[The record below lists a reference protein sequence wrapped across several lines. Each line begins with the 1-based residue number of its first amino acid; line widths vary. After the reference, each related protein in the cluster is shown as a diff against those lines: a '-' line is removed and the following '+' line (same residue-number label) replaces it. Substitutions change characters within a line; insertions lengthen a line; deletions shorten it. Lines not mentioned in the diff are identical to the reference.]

1 MGDRCTF
8 IFADTLEAPE
18 GVDAHDPI
26 VTMLYSH
33 WGGESRHED
42 LAHAI
47 AKALPRWTDPS
58 YATRICVSQI
68 IGSDWDSETGFGLFS
83 CRLSECFSGWNDR
96 EPLMVDWHGKTVS
109 IAESGEVITLDAYV
123 RRWLD
128 SDSPVLEQYRAN
140 QPDDFLTRQELIWN
154 GMKPNNRSTSA

>member
-18 GVDAHDPI
+18 GVEHHDPI

-33 WGGESRHED
+33 WGGESRHEE

-47 AKALPRWTDPS
+47 AMALPRWSDPG

-68 IGSDWDSETGFGLFS
+68 IGSDWNNEAGFGLYS
-83 CRLSECFSGWNDR
+83 LRLSECMNEYIWTNR
-96 EPLMVDWHGKTVS
+96 EPLLVNWHEQTVS
-109 IAESGEVITLDAYV
+109 IHESGEIITLDAYV

-128 SDSPVLEQYRAN
+128 PDSSTFEEYRQAV
-140 QPDDFLTRQELIWN
+140 
-154 GMKPNNRSTSA
+154 SA